1 MIRVISGVCD
11 TELGLKRPT
20 DDPFTLDPD
29 AEKRLVDRKVA
40 EYVYTPVATVEA
52 KPNGDVAGVT
62 MVETD
67 RVATGLGIACNED
80 CHYLDREQ
88 LEEMTFADLKSLA
101 KEMGISSTKLRSK
114 ADYIEAI
121 ASVPVEL
128 GEQVFPEDMS
138 EDIVV

>member
-1 MIRVISGVCD
+1 
-11 TELGLKRPT
+11 
-20 DDPFTLDPD
+20 
-29 AEKRLVDRKVA
+29 
-40 EYVYTPVATVEA
+40 
-52 KPNGDVAGVT
+52 
-62 MVETD
+62 
-67 RVATGLGIACNED
+67 
-80 CHYLDREQ
+80 
-88 LEEMTFADLKSLA
+88 MTFADLKSLA